1 MTTIRVPQ
9 SVRDQVN
16 EIANSQG
23 ISAGSVIEALLQ
35 EHIERSIMDNVRRK
49 MQSMTAEE
57 KAEYENEIALWDCT
71 SGDGLEEYAGEWDG
85 EWDGEWEA
93 ELERSPELRDK
104 YGKK

>member
-35 EHIERSIMDNVRRK
+35 EHIERSIMDKVRRK
-49 MQSMTAEE
+49 MQSMTVEE
-57 KAEYENEIALWDCT
+57 KAEYENEIALWDST
-71 SGDGLEEYAGEWDG
+71 SGDGLGICRGVGRGMGSRIRTQPRFA
-85 EWDGEWEA
+85 
-93 ELERSPELRDK
+93 
-104 YGKK
+104 